1 MLVDAQGYNPGWMSA
16 DRRTIYGDRT
26 TTLWRTRDWGD
37 SWQAIKT
44 FARGCP
50 GVRELD
56 NGELLVSMS
65 GDGVSQNGELA

>member
-1 MLVDAQGYNPGWMSA
+1 MDAQGYNPGWMSA

-26 TTLWRTRDWGD
+26 IDAERTRDWGD
-37 SWQAIKT
+37 SWQAIKHSR
-44 FARGCP
+44 AVALVCC
-50 GVRELD
+50 ELD